1 MLKESSSKAAIFSEM
16 RTRSPRPATRA
27 FTAALLAAALLAFGG
42 AAFAQSPNPITF
54 KSEIYVVSQVTL
66 SDGTKEERFTA
77 ATQAI
82 PGQIVEYRIFAT
94 NSGETTLPAGVV
106 QIYGPVQ
113 NGMEYVP
120 NSATPSS
127 DRVMTEF
134 STDGVNFSEPPVL
147 VGPDS
152 DRRVAEPTEYTMIRW
167 TLLVPLEPGQ
177 EEPFYYRVVL
187 K

>member
-1 MLKESSSKAAIFSEM
+1 MRSRHAITE
-16 RTRSPRPATRA
+16 RPARQ
-27 FTAALLAAALLAFGG
+27 LLPLLAFALV
-42 AAFAQSPNPITF
+42 AAFFGSATAQNTNPITF
-54 KSEIYVVSQVTL
+54 RSEIYVVSQVTL
-66 SDGTKEERFTA
+66 DNGTKEERFTA

-82 PGQIVEYRIFAT
+82 PGQVVEYRIFAT

-113 NGMEYVP
+113 SGMEFVA

-127 DRVMTEF
+127 SEVLTEF
-134 STDGVNFSEPPVL
+134 SVDGVNFSEAPLL
-147 VGPDS
+147 VGPTT
-152 DRRVAEPTEYTMIRW
+152 DRRVAEPAEYTMIRW
-167 TLLVPLEPGQ
+167 TLLVPMEPGQ

>member
-1 MLKESSSKAAIFSEM
+1 M
-16 RTRSPRPATRA
+16 RSRL
-27 FTAALLAAALLAFGG
+27 FLTARHVRQLLSLLAFALVALSSGT
-42 AAFAQSPNPITF
+42 AAAQDNNPITF
-54 KSEIYVVSQVTL
+54 RSEIYVVSQVTL
-66 SDGTKEERFTA
+66 ADGTKEERFTA

-82 PGQIVEYRIFAT
+82 PGQVVEFRIFAK

-113 NGMEYVP
+113 SGMEYVA

-127 DRVMTEF
+127 TEVLTDF
-134 STDGVNFSEPPVL
+134 SVDGVNFSEPPVL
-147 VGPDS
+147 VGPTS

-167 TLLVPLEPGQ
+167 TLLVPMEPGQ